1 MKAHIGRRDNE
12 ISCWT
17 VAVGNFVPFLK
28 NSRLAIEFI
37 KTLDGFVGVH
47 PFPPRGTLILFRTE
61 SDAKIARNLM
71 EAKGIVCGKNICEC
85 YVDKKYVEVPD
96 NA

>member
-1 MKAHIGRRDNE
+1 MKAYIGRRDNE

-28 NSRLAIEFI
+28 KSRLAIEFI

-47 PFPPRGTLILFRTE
+47 PCPPRGTLILFRTE